1 MLQHLLSLL
10 IWLPMLLGIVVL
22 GAGRLFRSDLISKVL
37 GMISALIIL
46 GLCVPLYVHFDAK
59 SPLLQFVELK
69 TWIAPLNINYTLGV
83 DGISVLFILLSAF
96 TNLIII
102 LSAWNH
108 LKEYV
113 AEYIALFLFST
124 GILNGLFAAQD
135 AILFYVFW
143 EASMIPILLGIG
155 IWGGVRRAYG
165 AIKFFLINMLCSLIM
180 LAGLVYLYMLSGTF
194 NLIELQN
201 LVLPVSIQD
210 YLFVAFFLA
219 FAVKMPMWPL
229 HTWFADLHAE
239 APAGG
244 AIALAT
250 LMLKTGAY
258 GFLRFSLPIT
268 SGAHVGLV
276 WFLVIMALIAV
287 VYVGFASIVQK
298 EMKRLIAYSSISH
311 MGITTLGIFMAML
324 LMRETGTTQFSNHA
338 DAVLSMQGA
347 IFQML
352 AHAFAS
358 GGLFILVAVLASRF
372 GSSQIADYQGLAKTM
387 PVLAFF
393 FVIFCMPNV
402 GLPGTSGFIGEFFV
416 LLGAVQGNFWVAAIA
431 ALTLVVSPAYM
442 LWLVKRVVFGEV
454 QTTNKAIPGNLAA
467 IEWIIMLLLAIP
479 VLYFGIYP
487 HPILHL
493 SYAASSHLVDLVA
506 RGAI

>member
-1 MLQHLLSLL
+1 MLQHLLSIL
-10 IWLPMLLGIVVL
+10 IGLPILLGLIVLLVDVL
-22 GAGRLFRSDLISKVL
+22 RIPTLTKCVGLLSS
-37 GMISALIIL
+37 LIII
-46 GLCVPLYVHFDAK
+46 GFCVPLYVHFDAS
-59 SPLLQFVELK
+59 SPILQFIEIHP
-69 TWIAPLNINYTLGV
+69 WIAPLNINYAVGV
-83 DGISVLFILLSAF
+83 DGISVLFILLTAF
-96 TNLIII
+96 SNLIII

-108 LKEYV
+108 AKEHV
-113 AEYIALFLFST
+113 AEYIAIFLFST
-124 GILNGLFAAQD
+124 GILNGLFVAQD

-155 IWGGVRRAYG
+155 IWGGPRRSYA
-165 AIKFFLINMLCSLIM
+165 AIKFFLINMLCSLMM
-180 LAGLVYLYMLSGTF
+180 LAALVYLYMLSGTF
-194 NLIELQN
+194 NLIEYQN
-201 LVLPVSIQD
+201 LFLPVHIQD
-210 YLFVAFFLA
+210 WHFIAFFLA

-244 AIALAT
+244 AIALAA

-268 SGAHVGLV
+268 TGVHIWLI
-276 WFLVIMALIAV
+276 WFLVILALIAV
-287 VYVGFASIVQK
+287 VYIGFAAVVQK
-298 EMKRLIAYSSISH
+298 DMKRMIAYSSISH

-324 LMRETGTTQFSNHA
+324 LMRETGVTQFSNHA

-358 GGLFILVAVLASRF
+358 GGLFILVAVLAARF
-372 GSSQIADYQGLAKTM
+372 GSSLISDYQGLAKTM

-393 FVIFCMPNV
+393 FVLFCMANV

-416 LLGAVQGNFWVAAIA
+416 LLGALQGNFWVAAVA

-442 LWLVKRVVFGEV
+442 LWLVKRVIFGEV
-454 QTTNKAIPGNLAA
+454 QVSNKAVPGSLSA
-467 IEWIIMLLLAIP
+467 IEWLMMILLAVP
-479 VLYFGIYP
+479 VIYFGVFP

-493 SYAASSHLVDLVA
+493 SYAASSNLVDLAA
-506 RGAI
+506 RGSL